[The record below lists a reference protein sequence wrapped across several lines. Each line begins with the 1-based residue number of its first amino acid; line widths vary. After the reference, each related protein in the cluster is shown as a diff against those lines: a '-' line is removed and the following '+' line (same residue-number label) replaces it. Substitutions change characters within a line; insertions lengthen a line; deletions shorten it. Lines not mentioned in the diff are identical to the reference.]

1 MFDLI
6 TNIDIATEEA
16 CDNIMESMLL
26 SYDKMVNIMRY
37 DDNIDLDNFAI
48 FQEGKIMD
56 DVKER
61 GKGQSK
67 LKKIITF
74 IPRLIM
80 SIINFL
86 KNKFLKK
93 KDKNKLSEINK
104 AIKDPKKRFKL
115 KDMIEILGKTAI
127 GTAAI
132 GAIGA
137 GGIKLATTMSLNSD
151 LEHDIKEL
159 SLRCDNLYRENLDL
173 DEKISEKNA
182 TIKELQDKQ
191 KKQSGNREALLEQII
206 EINDLIVRLE
216 HDYDAYDAKTLKTAE
231 ALLEKLKPIK
241 TKIDKKRDS
250 YFSKEN
256 IKNSSDEYVKK
267 YKAALEKFDKL
278 YKKLENDISNESV
291 RQKKAAEAING
302 NIKIDGSGLKIK
314 TNIKT
319 AIKAINTYNEKMEE
333 FFKSGKISEVSVFGM
348 SADDNAY
355 EFVDSEELEK
365 ILYIQNASKLY
376 TSLNKAHELGQKFYD
391 EYVTYSDEYD
401 GSIKKSKL
409 SGNEDEDDKL
419 QTFFRMFVNAY
430 TVLSKDIVNSIKDIE
445 SISEAIIAITD
456 DDSVRNAALSINA
469 KATGPK
475 IDISHIND
483 DITNKYDT
491 KVKELKERD
500 KEKKEG
506 L

>member
-104 AIKDPKKRFKL
+104 AIKDPKRRFKL
-115 KDMIEILGKTAI
+115 KDIIEILGKTAI

-132 GAIGA
+132 GAVGA

-151 LEHDIKEL
+151 LEHDISEL
-159 SLRCDNLYRENLDL
+159 SSRCDNLYRKNLDL
-173 DEKISEKNA
+173 DEKISEKDA
-182 TIKELQDKQ
+182 K
-191 KKQSGNREALLEQII
+191 EALLEQII

-216 HDYDAYDAKTLKTAE
+216 HDYDVDNAKTLKTAE

-250 YFSKEN
+250 YFSKES

-278 YKKLENDISNESV
+278 YKKLENDIRDIVTDLS
-291 RQKKAAEAING
+291 KAAEIMNG
-302 NIKIDGSGLKIK
+302 NIKIDGGGLKIK

-348 SADDNAY
+348 SAKDEAY

-419 QTFFRMFVNAY
+419 QEFFRMFVNAY
-430 TVLSKDIVNSIKDIE
+430 TVLSKDIVDSIKDIE
-445 SISEAIIAITD
+445 NISDAIIVITD
-456 DDSVRNAALSINA
+456 DDSVRNAALSVND

-475 IDISHIND
+475 IDTSRIND
-483 DITNKYDT
+483 DIKNKYDT

-506 L
+506 